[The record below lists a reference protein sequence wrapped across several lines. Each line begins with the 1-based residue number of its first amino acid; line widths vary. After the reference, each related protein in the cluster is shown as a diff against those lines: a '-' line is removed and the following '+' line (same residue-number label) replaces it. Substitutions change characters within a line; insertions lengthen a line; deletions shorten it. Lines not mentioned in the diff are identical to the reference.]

1 MESHLPTW
9 FRQEAFAEVEAATES
24 ATVSMVEAAS
34 LEIELN
40 AATAAEFNAVME
52 ATVRIRVDNTF
63 QALANATEADA
74 VSAAA
79 VAAEQQAYIASILEP
94 TVASEAA
101 TVATSVETVGLI
113 STLGALGLF
122 GFAVTAAVDGI
133 VGARVFAVANRVQ
146 FAHKAILSTIT
157 ATLVARLARFAPKTD
172 FWPDSDI
179 DKDKDTNVKRFR
191 RMERSRR

>member
-1 MESHLPTW
+1 MESHLPSW

-63 QALANATEADA
+63 QVLANATEADA

-101 TVATSVETVGLI
+101 TVATSVETVGVI

-179 DKDKDTNVKRFR
+179 DKDKGTNVKRFR
-191 RMERSRR
+191 RMQRSRR

>member
-1 MESHLPTW
+1 MESHLPSW

-63 QALANATEADA
+63 QVLANATEADA

-101 TVATSVETVGLI
+101 TVATSVETVGVI

-157 ATLVARLARFAPKTD
+157 ATLVARLVRFAPKTD

-179 DKDKDTNVKRFR
+179 DKDKGTNVKRFR
-191 RMERSRR
+191 RMQRSRR